1 MRRKNELKEKCMG
14 AVPAEIT
21 RIIWVQMVKRPRTDD
36 RTLEA
41 TWKLASKFNETLNNF
56 IEVEKY
62 MHILKVED
70 LEERKYSTQFGDLTR
85 AGKTHFW
92 SNINQ
97 QLKDFDYSK
106 ITLCKP
112 VPFVDKQVDSC
123 RTRKPATQLKLP
135 APPLAR
141 SRQYE
146 Q

>member
-1 MRRKNELKEKCMG
+1 
-14 AVPAEIT
+14 
-21 RIIWVQMVKRPRTDD
+21 MVKRPHTDD

-41 TWKLASKFNETLNNF
+41 TWKLMSKFNETLNNF
-56 IEVEKY
+56 IKVEKY

-70 LEERKYSTQFGDLTR
+70 FKECKYFTQFGDLTR

-106 ITLCKP
+106 ITLHKP
-112 VPFVDKQVDSC
+112 VPFVDKQVDSY
-123 RTRKPATQLKLP
+123 RTHEPTTQLKLP
-135 APPLAR
+135 APSLAR

-146 Q
+146 R